1 MNSESLRELQAPFKE
16 RYRHSPEAALITLRA
31 QGNIDDSGVA
41 CTVDTGDA
49 LIEAGLHPSAGG
61 SGLQACSGDM
71 LLQALCACAGV
82 TLRAVATALKIPIK
96 EGSVHASGSLDM
108 RGTLGVANEAPVGFK
123 SIDLSFDLNAEA
135 TEEELSLLIKLTER
149 YCVVF
154 QTLTGNPKLTITQT
168 SSGVAE

>member
-1 MNSESLRELQAPFKE
+1 MQ
-16 RYRHSPEAALITLRA
+16 
-31 QGNIDDSGVA
+31 
-41 CTVDTGDA
+41 
-49 LIEAGLHPSAGG
+49 
-61 SGLQACSGDM
+61 
-71 LLQALCACAGV
+71 
-82 TLRAVATALKIPIK
+82 
-96 EGSVHASGSLDM
+96 ASGILDM
-108 RGTLGVANEAPVGFK
+108 RGTLGVASEAPVGFK